1 MPSVFK
7 YKEDWVNVQG
17 SDKSARTLIPNEE
30 GNVIDVVQKFPWTL
44 TPRNSPARTE
54 TPYIKLKEFYLL
66 DTYINQLLKSYNITA
81 INPSGTAFQQIED
94 ALSELTDL
102 GVIATANDDRQLYE
116 KMYDH
121 INPTGFE
128 YRFPYFES
136 SQTNVNTWTQKS
148 TYDFIVYYQQKLAS
162 FNLFDELRSDDFGGY
177 FDPTYFLNV
186 VTGFFNPDVLN
197 AGFNFIQGQ
206 PSTQDL
212 GTLGGAS
219 FQRAS
224 YSRLPVAGTLI
235 EVYEKVAKAYYEAKR
250 KLELID
256 IALTS
261 SMGNLQGDP
270 VIDKPLIWT
279 TSQPRNFVISFP
291 LFNTDF
297 LDDNSG
303 EKTITRNWELCY
315 LLAYQNLYNKKNLFK
330 GTPPV
335 FYEIEVPG
343 VHYTKAG
350 YVNDLKI
357 LNIGNT
363 RLLDLPIGSN
373 GERRSVNVPDAYFVV
388 MSLIDFFMPSKNF
401 LDSINNPTVR
411 NRVKASGDPYSG
423 YSAPDDTIPDD
434 LPDFPSL
441 PSFPTIP
448 GIPGFGFPGFIPGFN
463 QPGGSIP
470 DPGFNQPGGSTPDP
484 GFNRPGGTGGIE
496 FAPGAT
502 TIPGATGRGS

>member
-7 YKEDWVNVQG
+7 YKEDSVRVQG

-66 DTYINQLLKSYNITA
+66 DTYINQLLKSYNLRVIS
-81 INPSGTAFQQIED
+81 PSGTVFEQTED
-94 ALSELTDL
+94 ALKALTDL
-102 GVIATANDDRQLYE
+102 GIIATANDDRQLYE

-136 SQTNVNTWTQKS
+136 CQTNANTWTQKS

-162 FNLFDELRSDDFGGY
+162 FNLFEELKDDDFGGY
-177 FDPTYFLNV
+177 FDPGPFMTLV
-186 VTGFFNPDVLN
+186 AGFYDPAVLN
-197 AGFNFIQGQ
+197 AGLNVIQGQ
-206 PSTQDL
+206 PSWADWTVV
-212 GTLGGAS
+212 TLAS
-219 FQRAS
+219 LQRATVGK
-224 YSRLPVAGTLI
+224 LPGFGPALDI
-235 EVYEKVAKAYYEAKR
+235 YDKVAKAYYEAKR

-261 SMGNLQGDP
+261 SMGNLEGDP

-315 LLAYQNLYNKKNLFK
+315 LLAYQNLYNKKNLYK
-330 GTPPV
+330 GIPPV

-343 VHYTKAG
+343 IHYTKAG
-350 YVNDLKI
+350 YVNNLKI

-363 RLLDLPIGSN
+363 RLLNLPIGSN

-411 NRVKASGDPYSG
+411 NRVKASGDPDSG
-423 YSAPDDTIPDD
+423 YSAPDDTIPDIV
-434 LPDFPSL
+434 PDIPSL
-441 PSFPTIP
+441 PPFPTIP
-448 GIPGFGFPGFIPGFN
+448 GIPFPTI
-463 QPGGSIP
+463 
-470 DPGFNQPGGSTPDP
+470 P
-484 GFNRPGGTGGIE
+484 GFNRPGGGTPGGGG
-496 FAPGAT
+496 PSR
-502 TIPGATGRGS
+502 PQSPPSRDDD